1 MVTDDNKAIVRAAF
15 DVFMSDDQS
24 ALDDLLAPGCVL
36 HQCGF
41 LEPIRGAEAIK
52 HRRAGQFVSERTVH
66 LEENVAD
73 GDLVAIQWQTSGLYV
88 NAYRPD
94 KLGRPISFGSM
105 SFLRVD
111 GDKIQEIWN
120 IQDMSTVSAQLGW
133 DERRV

>member
-52 HRRAGQFVSERTVH
+52 QRRAGQFVSERTVH
-66 LEENVAD
+66 LEEIVRQCVSPGQARPAD
-73 GDLVAIQWQTSGLYV
+73 FVWVYV
-88 NAYRPD
+88 VPA
-94 KLGRPISFGSM
+94 S
-105 SFLRVD
+105 
-111 GDKIQEIWN
+111 
-120 IQDMSTVSAQLGW
+120 
-133 DERRV
+133 RR